1 MRNCCWNVDIDM
13 LKIWFIARICTPHMI
28 LTSKNVPQTGV
39 CKPKGDGNPLHESH
53 AKDTSMFSR
62 RSSVII
68 GIPWLIAGLGSVSRG
83 PGMRDRIKAIQR
95 SRQAKHA
102 EARWPMQGWQNG
114 RSSLLDFFRR
124 DVTMWLVTA
133 ACFVGCRSD
142 FDVWVAHAEL
152 DALVLSPD
160 ANRRAIHPPLPPPP
174 PPPQQPPTITT
185 TITAT
190 PDGHE
195 AHFRSCLTEC
205 QSCWLPVH
213 QSRLSSGGARLRNSP
228 YLPSSSWRVLPP
240 VPRSLTA
247 IASPP
252 TLRRR
257 RRRCRRRSP
266 LPLPHHSPSL

>member
-1 MRNCCWNVDIDM
+1 MAEWP
-13 LKIWFIARICTPHMI
+13 FF
-28 LTSKNVPQTGV
+28 TS
-39 CKPKGDGNPLHESH
+39 
-53 AKDTSMFSR
+53 R
-62 RSSVII
+62 
-68 GIPWLIAGLGSVSRG
+68 
-83 PGMRDRIKAIQR
+83 
-95 SRQAKHA
+95 
-102 EARWPMQGWQNG
+102 
-114 RSSLLDFFRR
+114 LLPARR
-124 DVTMWLVTA
+124 DDV
-133 ACFVGCRSD
+133 ACHGGLFYTVPVRVVQSGYGSDVGPTR
-142 FDVWVAHAEL
+142 L

-174 PPPQQPPTITT
+174 PPPPQQPPTITT

-195 AHFRSCLTEC
+195 AQFRSCLTEC